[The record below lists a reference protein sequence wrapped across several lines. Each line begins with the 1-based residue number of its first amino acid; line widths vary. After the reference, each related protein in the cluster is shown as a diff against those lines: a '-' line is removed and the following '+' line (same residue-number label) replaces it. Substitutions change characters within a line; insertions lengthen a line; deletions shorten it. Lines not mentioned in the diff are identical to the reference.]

1 MFFFYFPFLYFYA
14 FIDRTVDWQEKGREW
29 GRHPAK
35 VVGIGILPRNTLSG
49 WLSSVGAQTATP
61 AVWAEDIILIYLTV
75 TMMAKS
81 R

>member
-35 VVGIGILPRNTLSG
+35 VVGTGILTRKTRCRAGL
-49 WLSSVGAQTATP
+49 AA
-61 AVWAEDIILIYLTV
+61 
-75 TMMAKS
+75 
-81 R
+81 